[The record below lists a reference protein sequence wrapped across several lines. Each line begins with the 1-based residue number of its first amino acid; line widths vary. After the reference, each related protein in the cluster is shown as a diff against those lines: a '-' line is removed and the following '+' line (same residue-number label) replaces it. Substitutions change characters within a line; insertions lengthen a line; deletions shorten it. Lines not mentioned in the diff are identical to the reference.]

1 MQTPLGHLVPQ
12 RRMHVKQG
20 STLSYRLEF
29 KSNNLPVDM
38 SGITFSGQIRK
49 TALSSTVQASWSFDT
64 TDASQGVIIATLSGT
79 DTAGLTTGESIN
91 NENSQFWY
99 DMRYTAS
106 SEHVYFLEGPLTLI
120 RRVTR

>member
-1 MQTPLGHLVPQ
+1 
-12 RRMHVKQG
+12 MHVKQG